1 MTSSPLSTR
10 VDNEKRVAVC
20 ACSRLASSG
29 LDRLGL
35 PPAGGCQ
42 ERRSG
47 HWPFHSARS
56 REGSSECLGGD
67 IGGQRSVANAQ
78 ADGVDKSQARSK
90 IGDIVHD
97 AKTAALLS
105 RQHVIGCKRIVVD
118 TNYFETFN
126 RDNVLLVDASTAP
139 ISAITAAGV
148 EAGQTMHEIDT
159 LVFATGFDAR
169 TGTALRM
176 DLQGRNG
183 QRIQDSWAAGP
194 APISGPGSPWVLTN
208 MVASIEQHVEW
219 IADCMFI

>member
-1 MTSSPLSTR
+1 MWAFNDAIIDPAA
-10 VDNEKRVAVC
+10 NEIVAEFV
-20 ACSRLASSG
+20 RG
-29 LDRLGL
+29 
-35 PPAGGCQ
+35 
-42 ERRSG
+42 
-47 HWPFHSARS
+47 
-56 REGSSECLGGD
+56 
-67 IGGQRSVANAQ
+67 
-78 ADGVDKSQARSK
+78 K

-97 AKTAALLS
+97 AKTAALRS